1 MVTHNIHAQTIE
13 RTAIAASSGRGRVE
27 WENLRKAVQSI
38 LNLKYGEWF
47 MFALLP
53 IHYYHYY
60 ARYGTAAAVGKP
72 KARVPYSA
80 ISPSCVKGFPKGLKF
95 GPPSSFSAENLRRI
109 VDAAE
114 DIAFTGMQIAF
125 LTLVIIILFTTHG
138 VLYIGAAILPAH
150 LIEHSYSKPLNEPIK
165 VPPRPKAVYTNTML
179 SAAGDIKDVY
189 DSLLHSAP
197 VVLPKS
203 SLNKI
208 KKPNFKKPSIGS
220 IVTVVHE
227 GKPVAKASVME
238 GTQLHGTDIPN
249 GYVKLSIKEMCDE
262 TLEIPLQFKGPF
274 DDDDDYLMSGL
285 ITAWKVDSLN

>member
-72 KARVPYSA
+72 KARVSYSA

-114 DIAFTGMQIAF
+114 DSIYWYANCLSDTSHHN
-125 LTLVIIILFTTHG
+125 IIHHSWCA
-138 VLYIGAAILPAH
+138 LYRCSNL
-150 LIEHSYSKPLNEPIK
+150 
-165 VPPRPKAVYTNTML
+165 
-179 SAAGDIKDVY
+179 
-189 DSLLHSAP
+189 
-197 VVLPKS
+197 
-203 SLNKI
+203 
-208 KKPNFKKPSIGS
+208 
-220 IVTVVHE
+220 
-227 GKPVAKASVME
+227 AS
-238 GTQLHGTDIPN
+238 T
-249 GYVKLSIKEMCDE
+249 
-262 TLEIPLQFKGPF
+262 F
-274 DDDDDYLMSGL
+274 D
-285 ITAWKVDSLN
+285 

>member
-1 MVTHNIHAQTIE
+1 MVHVCTSPHTFN
-13 RTAIAASSGRGRVE
+13 
-27 WENLRKAVQSI
+27 
-38 LNLKYGEWF
+38 Y
-47 MFALLP
+47 
-53 IHYYHYY
+53 YY
-60 ARYGTAAAVGKP
+60 ACYGTAAAVGKP
-72 KARVPYSA
+72 KARVAYSA
-80 ISPSCVKGFPKGLKF
+80 ISPSCVRGFPKGLKF
-95 GPPSSFSAENLRRI
+95 GPPSSFSAENLRHI

-114 DIAFTGMQIAF
+114 DITFTGMQTAF
-125 LTLVIIILFTTHG
+125 LTIVIIFTTYG

-150 LIEHSYSKPLNEPIK
+150 LIEHSYSKLLNEPIK
-165 VPPRPKAVYTNTML
+165 VPPRPKAVYTSTML

-197 VVLPKS
+197 AVLPKS

-208 KKPNFKKPSIGS
+208 KKPSIGS

-238 GTQLHGTDIPN
+238 GTLLHGTEIPN
-249 GYVKLSIKEMCDE
+249 GYLKLSIKEMCDE